1 MYANLLKL
9 ALAAGLIAG
18 NIDKIEQF
26 YNELVSSTQYVATA
40 GDLRNIVMMLDYDF
54 ARRGRY
60 PATDEFDTWLDRH
73 FKENQMK
80 SKTSD
85 HWGNELLYTA
95 DPDQK
100 TFTLV
105 SKGEDGIQ
113 GTDDDMTYTGP

>member
-1 MYANLLKL
+1 MYATLLKL
-9 ALAAGLIAG
+9 ALAAGLVAG

-40 GDLRNIVMMLDYDF
+40 GDLRNIVMMLDYDY

-60 PATDEFDTWLDRH
+60 PATEEFNAWLDRN

-80 SKTSD
+80 SKTTD
-85 HWGNELLYTA
+85 HWGHELQYSA
-95 DPDQK
+95 GSDQK

-105 SKGEDGIQ
+105 STGADGLA
-113 GTDDDMTYTGP
+113 GTDDDMIYTGP